1 MNISVFNGAQNEDY
15 NVIRSFSYYKPS
27 VISNLVL
34 GTKSSYSG
42 PGGELEN
49 EKRKVWKESPRPFLI
64 IRGFCYL
71 FFFHYI
77 FIESAHA
84 HDIYTTTICYRTI
97 TTTQRK

>member
-1 MNISVFNGAQNEDY
+1 MNISVFNGAQ

-49 EKRKVWKESPRPFLI
+49 EKRKDWKESSRPFLI

-71 FFFHYI
+71 FFFLYI

-84 HDIYTTTICYRTI
+84 HKIYTTTICYRTI